1 MVTTIPTDEIAERIG
16 ELLSR
21 TSDGEDVILEQ
32 DGQTRAVIMSAAAYE
47 DVRWLRLRDAE
58 RRRLAGEEL
67 FRLRERISARNTDL
81 SEEQADEIADRVV
94 RDAIDS
100 LVERG
105 ELVFERDPLSE

>member
-1 MVTTIPTDEIAERIG
+1 MATTIPTDEIAERIG

-21 TSDGEDVILEQ
+21 ASHGEDVILER
-32 DGQTRAVIMSAAAYE
+32 DGQTQAVIMSAAAYE
-47 DVRWLRLRDAE
+47 DVRRLRDRDAE

-67 FRLRERISARNTDL
+67 FRLRERISARNMDL
-81 SEEQADEIADRVV
+81 SEEQADEIADRAI

-105 ELVFERDPLSE
+105 DLVFERDQLPE